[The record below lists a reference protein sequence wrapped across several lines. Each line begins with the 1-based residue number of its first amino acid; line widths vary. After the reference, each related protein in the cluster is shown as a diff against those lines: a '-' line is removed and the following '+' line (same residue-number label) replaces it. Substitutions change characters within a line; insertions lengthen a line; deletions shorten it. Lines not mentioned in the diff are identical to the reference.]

1 MMIPFSLKYRGK
13 KPPTCQTEP
22 TRVCLRTCKIPQ
34 HADPYNSLFC
44 HSVTST
50 SLRQITN
57 TKLRNYLIIAHF
69 ASECCSHPL
78 PTTEHFKR
86 TTELFIA
93 VISVHYANHLVLGT
107 YLTGLT
113 TAKLLQNTMIMDIQ
127 GSNTVF
133 SKEKW

>member
-1 MMIPFSLKYRGK
+1 M
-13 KPPTCQTEP
+13 
-22 TRVCLRTCKIPQ
+22 PQ
-34 HADPYNSLFC
+34 HTDPHDSLFC
-44 HSVTST
+44 HPITST
-50 SLRQITN
+50 SLRQITSM
-57 TKLRNYLIIAHF
+57 KLRNYLIIARF

-78 PTTEHFKR
+78 PAIEHFKS

-93 VISVHYANHLVLGT
+93 VITVHYANNLVPGT

-133 SKEKW
+133 SEEK